1 MASKYILV
9 YNDITSRIQSGMYP
23 AGSRLPAEN
32 LLIQEY
38 GVSRDT
44 LRKALA
50 MLEQDGYIQKARGRE
65 ALDEED
71 FSSPELW
78 HIYSALRRR
87 TDAGAS
93 IAPAAMSG
101 ELSPDE
107 LSLLTGIMQKPE
119 SAANG
124 ARALAEMERAGVI
137 KCVITQNADNLHQR
151 AGSKNVIDI
160 HGNVYINTCEV
171 CGKRFPPEAVADC
184 AGVPRCGVCGGVIRP
199 GILLFGEVP
208 DMHAAMAAIREINRS
223 DLLIAG
229 GTSLKVS
236 SAPRLLDR
244 YRGKLV
250 IVNDEPTPYDARAA
264 LVINAPIAEAFSRI
278 WP

>member
-1 MASKYILV
+1 MTGFEDKCRQLRQMLNEAKHAVFFGGAGVSTDSGLADFRSQKQGLYNQPSGYGVTPEEIL
-9 YNDITSRIQSGMYP
+9 TP
-23 AGSRLPAEN
+23 AYMLSHPAEFFDFYRTKLLN
-32 LLIQEY
+32 LAAPPNSVHY
-38 GVSRDT
+38 
-44 LRKALA
+44 ALA
-50 MLEQDGYIQKARGRE
+50 QM
-65 ALDEED
+65 
-71 FSSPELW
+71 
-78 HIYSALRRR
+78 
-87 TDAGAS
+87 
-93 IAPAAMSG
+93 
-101 ELSPDE
+101 
-107 LSLLTGIMQKPE
+107 E
-119 SAANG
+119 SAG
-124 ARALAEMERAGVI
+124 LI

-160 HGNVYINTCEV
+160 HGNVYINTCPG
-171 CGKRFPPEAVADC
+171 CGKRFPPEVVADC
-184 AGVPRCGVCGGVIRP
+184 AGVPRCDVCGSIIRP

-208 DMHAAMAAIREINRS
+208 DMKLAMAAIREINRS

-264 LVINAPIAEAFSRI
+264 LVINAPIAEVFSRI